1 MENSSAPKEKTA
13 SENVTIN
20 VRRMIAEQN
29 ITQTSLADKLGMS
42 QGNLSKILN
51 GKMPSNW
58 DIDKVVDLA
67 SILHVTVDEL
77 ITSSQMQPFS
87 YNEKPISRTT
97 LNIQDIC
104 SMFAWLIREKYITF
118 DPVVL
123 TPKTNQNTKADV
135 RIGHTEMIKMSPFFI
150 YEKGYVEDQESGEY
164 YAEDQANLYPVFYFS
179 KYEPFSPCKTDEE
192 REDLEVDLRSWGN
205 DCEINIQVNKFLEMY
220 LDLYRSY
227 SRGIIKKKTLEELE
241 TILLRDMGYLEVPS
255 RNF

>member
-20 VRRMIAEQN
+20 VRRMIVEQN

-97 LNIQDIC
+97 LNIQDVC
-104 SMFAWLIREKYITF
+104 SMFAWLIR
-118 DPVVL
+118 
-123 TPKTNQNTKADV
+123 
-135 RIGHTEMIKMSPFFI
+135 
-150 YEKGYVEDQESGEY
+150 
-164 YAEDQANLYPVFYFS
+164 
-179 KYEPFSPCKTDEE
+179 
-192 REDLEVDLRSWGN
+192 
-205 DCEINIQVNKFLEMY
+205 
-220 LDLYRSY
+220 
-227 SRGIIKKKTLEELE
+227 
-241 TILLRDMGYLEVPS
+241 
-255 RNF
+255 